1 MLKNEE
7 ILEQFKKSLT
17 ATTKSISQN
26 NLVEINFTKENSS
39 INSDF
44 KDSLIDVSLTFKL
57 NSTGGFSDIE
67 SDALGNLWIATNT
80 KGAFYIEASK
90 DSLRGNDIISLNA
103 QNGL

>member
-39 INSDF
+39 IEQLHVKKKKGKLVISFTKNKSNFESILEDDKIKTIKYNDHTLEQF
-44 KDSLIDVSLTFKL
+44 LTRYMM
-57 NSTGGFSDIE
+57 D
-67 SDALGNLWIATNT
+67 
-80 KGAFYIEASK
+80 
-90 DSLRGNDIISLNA
+90 
-103 QNGL
+103 